1 MLYGEGKVRSE
12 AYGRYVVCKEMG
24 WDYYTFMAQPPF
36 FIEEVL
42 IIMNQQSQKEQ
53 KEISSAERKSK
64 MSRPS
69 PHVPH
74 ARRR

>member
-1 MLYGEGKVRSE
+1 
-12 AYGRYVVCKEMG
+12 MG

-53 KEISSAERKSK
+53 KEMSSAERKSK
-64 MSRPS
+64 MARPS